1 MHNYTAFKWFAGDVS
16 RKPDRPAGLELS
28 GLTTEVTPS
37 VCVGV
42 GVCLCVYICVF
53 LCTWSLNCHSSWC
66 ALD

>member
-42 GVCLCVYICVF
+42 GVFVCVYMRVPVHMEFELSQF
-53 LCTWSLNCHSSWC
+53 LVCP
-66 ALD
+66 